1 MFDAEMA
8 DQARRLRRRKR
19 RLALA
24 SVGLLALV
32 PVAGLLLSAYARVR
46 DASDR
51 VT

>member
-1 MFDAEMA
+1 MYDAEMS
-8 DQARRLRRRKR
+8 DPARRLRRRKH
-19 RLALA
+19 RLALF

-46 DASDR
+46 DAGDR

>member
-1 MFDAEMA
+1 MYDVDMA

-19 RLALA
+19 RLALF

-32 PVAGLLLSAYARVR
+32 TVAGLLLSAYARVR
-46 DASDR
+46 EASDR